1 MSGRVEVDVS
11 TVRSP
16 TDAPPSNNAPQAM
29 WWAGPACT
37 FTDRWCTA
45 RKRQRLCHP
54 RQHVRGKG
62 ARQHAFRH
70 VECSSR
76 CLEAIVPVRGQEPQ
90 QPVRTKPNHGRSV
103 VERVHHRLEYRP
115 TLPCGVTVASMRSAR
130 QHTQQ
135 VWQPSWKDPDWLH
148 YPPPS
153 SPPPRPSYPIPSRSY
168 EHV

>member
-1 MSGRVEVDVS
+1 
-11 TVRSP
+11 
-16 TDAPPSNNAPQAM
+16 M

-90 QPVRTKPNHGRSV
+90 QPMRTKANHGRSV

-130 QHTQQ
+130 QHTLSRYGSRLGRILIGCITHHPLPQH
-135 VWQPSWKDPDWLH
+135 PAH
-148 YPPPS
+148 
-153 SPPPRPSYPIPSRSY
+153 PIPSH
-168 EHV
+168 HVPTNMFNMVAKRVQLHPPSAAV